1 MTMKREPGMKIPE
14 MFDAA
19 VEGRLKAMYIFG
31 EDVAQ
36 TDPDTA
42 HVDRTRSS
50 RSTSWSARTSSRPRR
65 PSTPT

>member
-1 MTMKREPGMKIPE
+1 MKIPE

-36 TDPDTA
+36 TDPNT
-42 HVDRTRSS
+42 RT
-50 RSTSWSARTSSRPRR
+50 
-65 PSTPT
+65 